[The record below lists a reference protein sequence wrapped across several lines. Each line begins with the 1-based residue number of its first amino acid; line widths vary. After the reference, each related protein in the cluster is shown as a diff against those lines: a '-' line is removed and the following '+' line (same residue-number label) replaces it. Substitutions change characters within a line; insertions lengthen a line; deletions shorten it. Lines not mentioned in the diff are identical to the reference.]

1 MSIYSDAYSGGTCTV
16 HIDVHLVT
24 TEINTVFMMCS
35 PPYIRAH
42 FCTQIRIHALCI
54 LHHSK
59 LLSVKMESAPFV
71 ISINAVYSLCY

>member
-35 PPYIRAH
+35 PPYIWAH
-42 FCTQIRIHALCI
+42 FCTHVRIHALCTSQ
-54 LHHSK
+54 HSK
-59 LLSVKMESAPFV
+59 LLSVRMESAPTV
-71 ISINAVYSLCY
+71 ISINTVYRLYY